1 MRAKFKFGPLA
12 ARGQLSSWL
21 FVACMAT
28 IADVGAAVAMSD
40 QPTNDLVTKQSVSIS
55 RIQKDIWLFGGG
67 EPLCSS
73 VEPQFCAPDKQ
84 AEAEAYFQQTE
95 AFRSKRFVLTTQAT
109 ATLRQFKRWPAEVSK
124 LDAVLQQI
132 SKQRIE
138 PGCQGNL
145 RRNLMRRLGMNSGSH

>member
-12 ARGQLSSWL
+12 TRGQLSSWL

-28 IADVGAAVAMSD
+28 IADVAAAVAMSD
-40 QPTNDLVTKQSVSIS
+40 QLTNDRVTKQSVSLP

-84 AEAEAYFQQTE
+84 AESEAYFQQT
-95 AFRSKRFVLTTQAT
+95 
-109 ATLRQFKRWPAEVSK
+109 
-124 LDAVLQQI
+124 
-132 SKQRIE
+132 
-138 PGCQGNL
+138 
-145 RRNLMRRLGMNSGSH
+145 